1 MAEFDFAKSK
11 RWARFDPQRQLS
23 RRPDDQL
30 PFASA
35 DEFAGSALLLDTGVY
50 IHQMQGT
57 APSLLAD
64 LLDARIVN
72 HSTVALQELMHAVG
86 VLDPADPRTASA
98 ITNIGR
104 QIEDMPEH
112 RLFKPDADILGRA
125 ALMSGILCRL
135 QGYTKDARLKALQD
149 CTLFLQAQK
158 IGSTVLTANIA
169 EFDYMLQLIP
179 SGRVLF
185 YRK

>member
-11 RWARFDPQRQLS
+11 RWARFDPQRRLS

-35 DEFAGSALLLDTGVY
+35 DELAGSALLLDTGVY
-50 IHQMQGT
+50 IRQIQGT
-57 APSLLAD
+57 APAFLAD
-64 LLDARIVN
+64 LLEARLIN
-72 HSTVALQELMHAVG
+72 HSTVALQELMHTVG
-86 VLDPADPRTASA
+86 VLNPADPRTAAA
-98 ITNIGR
+98 ITNTER
-104 QIEDMPEH
+104 QIVDMPEH
-112 RLFKPDADILGRA
+112 RLFEPDADILGRA

-135 QGYTKDARLKALQD
+135 QDYAMDARLKAMQD

-169 EFDYMLQLIP
+169 EFDYLLQLIP
-179 SGRVLF
+179 TGRVLF